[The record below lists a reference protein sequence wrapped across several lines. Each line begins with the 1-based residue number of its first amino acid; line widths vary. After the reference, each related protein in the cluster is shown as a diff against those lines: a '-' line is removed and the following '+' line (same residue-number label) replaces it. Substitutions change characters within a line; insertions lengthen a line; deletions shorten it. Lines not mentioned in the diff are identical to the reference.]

1 MVLRAQESASQSCAT
16 IPPMRIGITVVA
28 VVLLT
33 AAVVLLWPSQE
44 DRLTSE
50 EELKRLVD
58 GITAGQA
65 LHLRNANYSRPN
77 PEIPADAP
85 WASQEHTRGDVWMAQ
100 DENGDTV
107 LYTSVYYNLD
117 GEVVSYS
124 RIEEDQRA
132 FYDLATGA
140 QMYMPLFDDDVTI
153 ADWVKGVWRAAVRNI
168 REGYTLVD
176 SGSWRGQETS
186 TYETR
191 RDPFTLGSPTII
203 DLHEHVAD
211 RPLLYRSAR
220 FEEDEEGNRTLESDH
235 RILEYRLLPADTPDV
250 PQVSVTPCVETRE
263 AIHAFS
269 CLRQS

>member
-33 AAVVLLWPSQE
+33 AIVVLLWPSQE

-77 PEIPADAP
+77 PEIPADSP

-132 FYDLATGA
+132 FYNLATGA
-140 QMYMPLFDDDVTI
+140 QMYMPLYDGDSTI
-153 ADWVKGVWRAAVRNI
+153 AGWVRAVWQAAARNI

-176 SGSWRGQETS
+176 TGSWRGQETS
-186 TYETR
+186 TYETS
-191 RDPFTLGSPTII
+191 RDAFSFESGTII
-203 DLHEHVAD
+203 DLYEHVVD
-211 RPLLYRSAR
+211 RPLLFRSAR

-235 RILEYRLLPADTPDV
+235 RILEYRLLPAETPDV

-263 AIHAFS
+263 AMHAWS